1 MSFCLF
7 QSIENRKWAFL
18 KKSDLDLFKVSFSKS
33 FQTFLSLFDS
43 ARLHNNFFVV
53 FLLNVCKVFPSL
65 SRYVHYT
72 LSFSFIFSFTCIF
85 SCICGLCSDCAKIGA
100 FDVSSQILWNW
111 SLGFAAIVL
120 YSWSMLVNS
129 INLGFW
135 DEFKILGLVLNSNWV
150 FFQFGLIWW
159 NWLVVLM

>member
-1 MSFCLF
+1 MSFFKNKILSYSKHLF
-7 QSIENRKWAFL
+7 QKV
-18 KKSDLDLFKVSFSKS
+18 FK
-33 FQTFLSLFDS
+33 LSSLS
-43 ARLHNNFFVV
+43 PTWQGSTVIFVV
-53 FLLNVCKVFPSL
+53 FLLNFCKFFLSI

-135 DEFKILGLVLNSNWV
+135 DEFKILGLVLNSNWG
-150 FFQFGLIWW
+150 FCSIRF
-159 NWLVVLM
+159 NLMKLAYCLDVIDHYFE